1 MESEGAPQ
9 HLNEYRFTT
18 LRSLRE
24 CLKSYSSLIS
34 LARNGDF
41 TSAAIMLDL
50 SIALGDDPM
59 QRVTVLTK
67 RQKQAITAHLI
78 RDEHVD
84 VVAEEMQVNRRVV
97 YLLVNNGLRRLLA
110 YLQFGS
116 LAKDWQQWQLDYV
129 RRNAWQPR
137 KKIAEHVGRS
147 HDAVRVLIYRLRQ
160 NGETIERSRRRTPR
174 SRQTTE
180 RRSA

>member
-97 YLLVNNGLRRLLA
+97 YL
-110 YLQFGS
+110 
-116 LAKDWQQWQLDYV
+116 
-129 RRNAWQPR
+129 PR